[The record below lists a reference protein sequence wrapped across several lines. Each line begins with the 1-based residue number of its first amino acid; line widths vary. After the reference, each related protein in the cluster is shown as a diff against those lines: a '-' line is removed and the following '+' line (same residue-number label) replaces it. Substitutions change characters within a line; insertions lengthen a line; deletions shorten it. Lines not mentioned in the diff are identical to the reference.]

1 MSLAFSGSTVFM
13 VLIILIFLLLF
24 FVAWVPIERGREV
37 LLRPLRSFSR
47 IREMTE
53 KAAETGKTIHFSPGI
68 GGLNG
73 QGGTAEVLNGLTT
86 LSSAARLSARSRT
99 NLVTTT
105 NDALAY
111 LTAEDVARIEYIRAG
126 RETDQQP
133 DKNRFIT
140 QQDRMAY
147 TAGMNY
153 ILSQEQVTG
162 AVMLGRFGDEY
173 LLVGDTMNRRNV
185 SQVVGST
192 QVEALPLMAATA
204 GMDNVLIGEEVY
216 AAPAYL
222 DREPSHLASLQVQD
236 RLRLAIIV
244 IIIAGVIAAT
254 LGLTIDGKTIGDYF
268 LR

>member
-13 VLIILIFLLLF
+13 ILIILIFVILF
-24 FVAWVPIERGREV
+24 FLAWVPIELGREV
-37 LLRPLRSFSR
+37 LLRPIRALGRV
-47 IREMTE
+47 REMTE
-53 KAAETGKTIHFSPGI
+53 KAAETGKTVHFSAGT

-73 QGGTAEVLNGLTT
+73 QSGTAEVLNGLTT
-86 LSSAARLSARSRT
+86 LSSAARLSARSRA

-105 NDALAY
+105 NDSLAY
-111 LTAEDVARIEYIRAG
+111 MTAEDVSRIEYIRAG
-126 RETDQQP
+126 REDDQQP
-133 DKNRFIT
+133 DKTRFIT
-140 QQDRMAY
+140 QQDRIAY

-153 ILSQEQVTG
+153 ILSQDEVTG

-173 LLVGDTMNRRNV
+173 LLAGDTMARREV

-192 QVEALPLMAATA
+192 QIDALPLMVATA
-204 GMDNVLIGEEVY
+204 GTDNVLIGEEVY

-236 RLRLAIIV
+236 RLRVAIIV
-244 IIIAGVIAAT
+244 IIVFGVIAAT
-254 LGLTIDGKTIGDYF
+254 LGVQVGNYF